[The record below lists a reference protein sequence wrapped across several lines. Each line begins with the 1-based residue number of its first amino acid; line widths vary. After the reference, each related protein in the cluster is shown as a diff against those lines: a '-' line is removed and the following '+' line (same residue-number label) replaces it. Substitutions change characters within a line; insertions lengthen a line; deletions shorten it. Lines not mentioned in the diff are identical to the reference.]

1 MSDVLIKGMEMPKF
15 YEDCPFNYK
24 GLCAMCDNEVCLLNV
39 ARGEPQ
45 HDACPI
51 VPVQPHGR
59 LIDADEY
66 QAKMRN
72 AYDDDWFTVLEDTP
86 TVIPANGENACFPVE
101 EKG

>member
-1 MSDVLIKGMEMPKF
+1 MSDVLIRGMEMPKF
-15 YEDCPFNYK
+15 YD
-24 GLCAMCDNEVCLLNV
+24 D
-39 ARGEPQ
+39 
-45 HDACPI
+45 CPI

-66 QAKMRN
+66 QKRMRN
-72 AYDDDWFTVLEDTP
+72 AYDDDWFTVLENTP